1 MEFQKLIE
9 KRRSVRK
16 YSPDREISKEDILDM
31 IRAAQEAPSW
41 KNSQT
46 GRYYCVTSKEMTE
59 RFRKECLPAGNALKC
74 ENAIV
79 IVSTFVRDR
88 SGFKQ
93 DGTPEN
99 ELGNGWGCYDL
110 GLQNANLI
118 LKAEEAGYGTLV
130 IGIRDADSIRSLLS
144 IPENEIIV
152 SVIAVGIPAD
162 EPKRPARKET
172 EEIVKFF

>member
-1 MEFQKLIE
+1 M
-9 KRRSVRK
+9 
-16 YSPDREISKEDILDM
+16 
-31 IRAAQEAPSW
+31 
-41 KNSQT
+41 
-46 GRYYCVTSKEMTE
+46 
-59 RFRKECLPAGNALKC
+59 
-74 ENAIV
+74 
-79 IVSTFVRDR
+79 RDR